1 MRTLSQGIKALLGSD
16 HPVLA
21 ACAKY
26 LFEQDGGKKIRPT
39 MVLLVARAAAAD
51 EAARRRGGVAV
62 NGQLPQPPVP
72 GPLPSQRRLAEITEM
87 IHTASLFHDDVIDE
101 ADERRG
107 QPSINKLY
115 GNKMAILAGDFLLA
129 RASVSLARLRNV
141 EVVELLSTVIEHL
154 VKGEVMQSRPQAGKL
169 LEEGDGEPGE
179 AALRYYLHKNY
190 YKVRLFSRV
199 NLVLTRDRPPP
210 THPHQLTCYTRT
222 ILHTDRLA
230 HGQQLP
236 RRRAA
241 GGPRA
246 AAAGAGLRVRATRG
260 TGVPAGG

>member
-39 MVLLVARAAAAD
+39 MVLLIARAAAAD
-51 EAARRRGGVAV
+51 EAARRRGGGAVAAASAAAV
-62 NGQLPQPPVP
+62 MNGQQPPVP

-101 ADERRG
+101 ADARRG

-129 RASVSLARLRNV
+129 RASVSLARLRSV

-190 YKVRLFSRV
+190 YKVRW
-199 NLVLTRDRPPP
+199 
-210 THPHQLTCYTRT
+210 C
-222 ILHTDRLA
+222 
-230 HGQQLP
+230 
-236 RRRAA
+236 
-241 GGPRA
+241 
-246 AAAGAGLRVRATRG
+246 
-260 TGVPAGG
+260 